1 MPQPYAGVT
10 KTQDPTKQ
18 SPACHTVILRR
29 RYSSRDVANSAFF
42 GRRAAPRMTV
52 ILLKVV
58 IALFSGLLGAGVLR
72 SRVMDLPEG
81 SFLRWA
87 LGLQLVPSV
96 ALFLVL
102 YMLGHQDPTS
112 DVPSYYLP
120 AARAALAGQ
129 IPFRDFVSSYAPLFP
144 YVGAALVAVWDSG
157 KIFALFAMLL
167 NAATLVLWHRS
178 ASVCSEPRTLRMS
191 TVLFASCGH
200 VIVQGLLG
208 TNQCWIA
215 AAVAASTLLILRE
228 RVAAAGFVQAAA
240 ACTTKLLAHLFWP
253 VFWICTPHRAR
264 WLAAAAIPTT
274 AVYLLF
280 IGIGAGPN
288 LLHPLRFE
296 ATQLSSGNLP
306 YLLDLFLGS
315 LTSERLILDGLTA
328 TALAV
333 ALGWL
338 YWNTRAVAARDRPTL
353 LPAALMLIALTLMI
367 FSKKSFTGYVM
378 FVMYPLVLLL
388 VTGRTRARVG
398 FLLGFNVLLVAEPSL
413 WFRLNGF
420 NGSLRDWLDSGPTP
434 VIAAFVGLDLVL
446 VGCYV
451 YLAWLSVRSLQA
463 TVDGAIA
470 DRKASQSATAC
481 SLV

>member
-1 MPQPYAGVT
+1 
-10 KTQDPTKQ
+10 
-18 SPACHTVILRR
+18 
-29 RYSSRDVANSAFF
+29 
-42 GRRAAPRMTV
+42 MTV

-58 IALFSGLLGAGVLR
+58 IALLSGLLGAGMLR
-72 SRVMDLPEG
+72 TRVMQLPEG
-81 SFLRWA
+81 PFLRWA
-87 LGLQLVPSV
+87 LGLQLVPSLM
-96 ALFLVL
+96 LFLTL
-102 YMLGHQDPTS
+102 YALGHQEPTS

-157 KIFALFAMLL
+157 KVFALFAIAL
-167 NAATLVLWHRS
+167 NAVTLVMWHRS
-178 ASVCSEPRTLRMS
+178 ASLCSEPRTLRTS
-191 TVLFASCGH
+191 TVAFASCGH

-208 TNQCWIA
+208 TNQCWVA
-215 AAVAASTLLILRE
+215 AAVAASSLMITTKRI
-228 RVAAAGFVQAAA
+228 AAAGFIQAAA

-253 VFWICTPHRAR
+253 VFWICTPRRSR
-264 WLAAAAIPTT
+264 WLAAAAIPTA

-288 LLHPLRFE
+288 LLHPLQFE

-306 YLLDLFLGS
+306 YLLDLFLGNF
-315 LTSERLILDGLTA
+315 TSERLILDGLTA

-338 YWNTRAVAARDRPTL
+338 YWQTRAVAAQDRPAL
-353 LPAALMLIALTLMI
+353 LPAALLLVALTLMI

-378 FVMYPLVLLL
+378 FVMYPLVLMLMSARPA
-388 VTGRTRARVG
+388 GSKAARVG
-398 FLLGFNVLLVAEPSL
+398 FLLAFNVLLVAEPSL

-420 NGSLRDWLDSGPTP
+420 NGGLRDWLDSGPGA

-463 TVDGAIA
+463 TVDGATA
-470 DRKASQSATAC
+470 ERKASQSATAC

>member
-1 MPQPYAGVT
+1 M
-10 KTQDPTKQ
+10 
-18 SPACHTVILRR
+18 I
-29 RYSSRDVANSAFF
+29 
-42 GRRAAPRMTV
+42 V

-58 IALFSGLLGAGVLR
+58 IALVSGLLGAGILR
-72 SRVMDLPEG
+72 TRIMALPEE

-87 LGLQLVPSV
+87 LGLQLIPSLV
-96 ALFLVL
+96 LFLAL
-102 YMLGHQDPTS
+102 YVLGHQEPTS
-112 DVPSYYLP
+112 DVPTFYVP

-129 IPFRDFVSSYAPLFP
+129 VPFRDFVSSYAPLFP

-157 KIFALFAMLL
+157 KVFALFATVL
-167 NAATLVLWHRS
+167 NAVTLVLWHRS
-178 ASVCSEPRTLRMS
+178 ARIYSDPRTTRTS

-215 AAVAASTLLILRE
+215 AAVAASTLMIMRE
-228 RVAAAGFVQAAA
+228 RIAAAGFIQAVA

-264 WLAAAAIPTT
+264 WLAAAVIPT
-274 AVYLLF
+274 AALYLLF
-280 IGIGAGPN
+280 IAIGAGPN
-288 LLHPLRFE
+288 LLHPLTFE
-296 ATQLSSGNLP
+296 AAQLSSGNLP
-306 YLLDLFLGS
+306 YLLDLFLANF
-315 LTSERLILDGLTA
+315 TSERRILDGLTA
-328 TALAV
+328 TALAS

-338 YWNTRAVAARDRPTL
+338 YWQTRAVAPKDRSAL
-353 LPAALMLIALTLMI
+353 LPAALMLIGLTLMI

-378 FVMYPLVLLL
+378 FVMYPLALMLASG
-388 VTGRTRARVG
+388 GRPRVA

-413 WFRLNGF
+413 WFRLH
-420 NGSLRDWLDSGPTP
+420 GSNVGLRNWLDTGSGP

-446 VGCYV
+446 LGCYV

-463 TVDGAIA
+463 TVDGAMA
-470 DRKASQSATAC
+470 DRQVSQSATAR